1 MTTAVACS
9 NLPYDLVIEHE
20 PEDVRRQTLLR
31 ATSYR
36 RLWRAMIVNV
46 LYGLYKK
53 LAKDG
58 YTRAYS
64 FTIFFVDIRVI
75 PVT

>member
-1 MTTAVACS
+1 
-9 NLPYDLVIEHE
+9 
-20 PEDVRRQTLLR
+20 
-31 ATSYR
+31 
-36 RLWRAMIVNV
+36 MIVNV

-75 PVT
+75 PVTWRFRITSVKAGESIFIWRALIVMFYANICYV